1 VNCPKSVKIG
11 THLFDV
17 VERLKEEDGMLND
30 STLGYTLEAKTL
42 IVIDKG
48 LSESKKRQTLL
59 HEIMHACVYVFDTSV
74 KPKKTDEFDT
84 WEHYFIGIWE
94 EPLLMIMQDNP
105 KLVEFLLG
113 KSPK

>member
-1 VNCPKSVKIG
+1 
-11 THLFDV
+11 
-17 VERLKEEDGMLND
+17 
-30 STLGYTLEAKTL
+30 
-42 IVIDKG
+42 
-48 LSESKKRQTLL
+48 
-59 HEIMHACVYVFDTSV
+59 MHACVYVFDTSV